1 MSQSVRPLLL
11 TAHPELL
18 DDLLRLCAAAGVE
31 PEVAPDAVA
40 GRRSWLSAPLVVV
53 GNDVAEALVRA
64 SPVRRAGVVL
74 VGADTDDQEIWPRGL
89 ALGAEHVLFL
99 PEAERQLVDLLASAE
114 EGDATQA
121 VTVSVVGGRGGAG
134 SSTLAAAL
142 ALAGMR
148 RGLRTL
154 LLDADPLGGGIDLV
168 LGGEDAAGMRWPD
181 LRDAQGRVS
190 CNALRH
196 ALPQVDELTVLSW
209 DRGDVLTI
217 APDAM
222 RSVLTSAQ
230 RGHDLV
236 VIDVPRRLD
245 DAAGEALTC
254 STVALLL
261 VPAEIR
267 ATAAASRVAS
277 ALELVAADVRVVV
290 RGPAPSGLSADV
302 VASSLGLPLV
312 GEMEAEPGIDRSLE
326 RGDPPGSRGRGPLAR
341 FCAEFLDQVVPA
353 GGSAAA

>member
-1 MSQSVRPLLL
+1 MSQSVRPLVI
-11 TAHPELL
+11 TADPELL

-31 PEVAPDAVA
+31 PEVAQDAVA

-53 GNDVAEALVRA
+53 GHDIAEPLLRA
-64 SPVRRAGVVL
+64 SPLRRAGVVL
-74 VGADTDDQEIWPRGL
+74 VGADADDPDVWPRGL

-99 PEAERQLVDLLASAE
+99 PDAERRLVDLLASAE
-114 EGDATQA
+114 EGDAAQA
-121 VTVSVVGGRGGAG
+121 VIVSVVGGRGGAG
-134 SSTLAAAL
+134 GSTLAAAL
-142 ALAGMR
+142 AFTGMR

-168 LGGEDAAGMRWPD
+168 LGGEDVAGMRWPE
-181 LRDAQGRVS
+181 LREAQGRVS

-196 ALPQVDELTVLSW
+196 ALPQLDELTVLSW

-222 RSVLTSAQ
+222 RAVLAAAQ

-236 VIDVPRRLD
+236 VVDVPRRLD
-245 DAAGEALTC
+245 EAAGEAVTR
-254 STVALLL
+254 STITLLL

-267 ATAAASRVAS
+267 ATAAASRVAA
-277 ALELVAADVRVVV
+277 ALEATASDVRVVV

-302 VASSLGLPLV
+302 VASSLGLPLI
-312 GEMEAEPGIDRSLE
+312 GEMQAEPGIDRSLE

-341 FCAEFLDQVVPA
+341 FCAEFLDQFAPA
-353 GGSAAA
+353 GGNAAA